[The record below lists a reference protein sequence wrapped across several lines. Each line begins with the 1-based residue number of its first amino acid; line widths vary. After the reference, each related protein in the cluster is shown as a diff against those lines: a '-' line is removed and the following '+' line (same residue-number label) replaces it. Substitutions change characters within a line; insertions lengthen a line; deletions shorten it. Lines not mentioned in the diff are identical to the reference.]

1 MRTKGRTHVVIILE
15 NVFSMAS
22 AWNTVIDDKT
32 AYNLNSSLRSIIYIL
47 TATPTPTI
55 IPQYT

>member
-1 MRTKGRTHVVIILE
+1 MRAKGRTQVVIIME

-32 AYNLNSSLRSIIYIL
+32 AYNLNSSLKSIIYIL
-47 TATPTPTI
+47 TATLTPTI